1 MRTLESIESNVLARI
16 APLCSAAVLI
26 LAMAGC
32 DEVVPN
38 RAPATRDTIP
48 EPPPLGADAS
58 AYQVDV
64 AGYFGDP
71 DGDAL
76 SYAAESSDETVA
88 TASTTGST
96 VSVTPIAKGT
106 TTITVTATDPGGL
119 TAARQFQVTVTS
131 GIASRY
137 RGHGDQVFVLNPNG
151 ESLDNTVYTL
161 HLGNAAAEV
170 HVIATNASDSG
181 LSPEVGRFE
190 PRDDHEPPPRPAL
203 SARSPEREWIAE
215 FNNDP
220 PLSGRSSG
228 ARARLHAWSQSSRRE
243 VTEGDRFTFADLD
256 DDGNVVHI
264 PATARRVLTD
274 GSTTAAFW
282 VADRDWGPNCAGAG
296 PCVTGEMVDAM
307 AERFLRPGAG
317 NDIHDWVTAIFGSPW
332 GPHSYSNLIPPE
344 SAPEIHVLL
353 FDIEGD
359 GAPQPGEC
367 RIVGYFW
374 AVHNYLRDPDHA
386 FFGISAERLIF
397 FMDSAFYAIPEGPTW
412 DVTDRRPSS
421 VIGTLAHEFQHM
433 IHYYQKRILRD
444 AGSEAWLNE
453 MASEVAEDLI
463 ADKMMVT
470 GPRGVAHDDPTAG
483 EPGTG
488 SGRLPIYNLFND
500 VQVTAWHGRIANY
513 SINYAL
519 GAYLARA
526 YGGAELFSAIVQSDR
541 SGVDAV
547 EAALD
552 GLGHEVSFGQ
562 ALADWA
568 VATLLSDNT
577 AAAAPYRYNPGTWS
591 TSRTGGEQFRLGS
604 INLYH
609 YRYEPPD
616 PVPDCIGP
624 DLAGRAAQEGP
635 YLHSLKT
642 FNARTQPP
650 HSNMYAT
657 LGRATGT
664 LRLVVSAATDNRIT
678 VVVKE

>member
-1 MRTLESIESNVLARI
+1 MAIRLSTTLCLAAALVLA
-16 APLCSAAVLI
+16 V
-26 LAMAGC
+26 AGC
-32 DEVVPN
+32 EEMVSN
-38 RAPATRDTIP
+38 RAPAAQGAIP
-48 EPPPLGADAS
+48 APSLDGGAS
-58 AYQVDV
+58 AYQVDL
-64 AGYFGDP
+64 GRYFSDP

-76 SYAAESSDETVA
+76 TYAAASSDETVA
-88 TASTTGST
+88 TASTAGST

-106 TTITVTATDPGGL
+106 ATITVTATDPDGL
-119 TAARQFQVTVTS
+119 SAAGQFQVTVTS
-131 GIASRY
+131 GIGSRY

-151 ESLDNTVYTL
+151 ESLDNAIYTL

-170 HVIATNASDSG
+170 YVIATNASDSS
-181 LSPEVGRFE
+181 LNPEVERHE
-190 PRDDHEPPPRPAL
+190 PRDDHEPLPRPAL
-203 SARSPEREWIAE
+203 SGPSPEREWIAA
-215 FNNDP
+215 FNNAP

-228 ARARLHAWSQSSRRE
+228 ARARLHAQSQGSQRG
-243 VTEGDRFTFADLD
+243 VAEGDRFTFADLG
-256 DDGNVVHI
+256 DGGVVQV
-264 PATARRVLTD
+264 PATARRVVAD

-317 NDIHDWVTAIFGSPW
+317 NDIHDWVTEIFGSPW
-332 GPHSYSNLIPPE
+332 GPHAYSNLIPPE
-344 SAPEIHVLL
+344 SAREIHVLL

-367 RIVGYFW
+367 RIVGYYW
-374 AVHNYLRDPDHA
+374 AVHNYLQDPDHSL
-386 FFGISAERLIF
+386 FGISAERLIF

-412 DVTDRRPSS
+412 DVTDRRPSI

-433 IHYYQKRILRD
+433 IHYYQKPVLRD
-444 AGSEAWLNE
+444 AGSATWLNE

-463 ADKMMVT
+463 ADKMMVA

-500 VQVTAWHGRIANY
+500 VQVTAWQGRIANY

-519 GAYLARA
+519 GAYLART

-547 EAALD
+547 EAALT

-577 AAAAPYRYNPGTWS
+577 AAPAPYRYNPGTWS
-591 TSRTGGEQFRLGS
+591 TSHIGGELFRLGS

-624 DLAGRAAQEGP
+624 DLAGRTVQEGP
-635 YLHSLKT
+635 YLHSLTT

-657 LGRATGT
+657 LGRSTGT
-664 LRLVVSAATDNRIT
+664 VRLVVSAAPDNRIA